1 MLPTIVGLGEVLWDL
16 FPDGPRFGG
25 APANFAC
32 HAAMLGAEAA
42 VVSRVGED
50 DLGERAAAALRQH
63 GVETAFVGRDRH
75 HATGA
80 VRVQLD
86 PEGRPQYEITE
97 DVAWDHI
104 AWTDDLEDL
113 ARRADAA
120 CFGTLA
126 QRSEASRAT
135 IRRFLRGMRPGGL
148 RILDVNLRPP
158 FVDGRVVL
166 DSLGLADAAKLS
178 DEELPE
184 VAAMCGL
191 SGTAPDLMRGL
202 RERYGL
208 RLVAVTRGAEGAMLF
223 GDEGFVECPGVTA
236 VVKDTVGAGDAF
248 TAAMVVG
255 WLRGADLESI
265 GRHACRV
272 AAFVCTQPGAT
283 PELPGELKV

>member
-1 MLPTIVGLGEVLWDL
+1 MLPAIVGLGEVLWDL

-25 APANFAC
+25 APTNFAC
-32 HAAMLGAEAA
+32 HAAMLDTDAA

-50 DLGERAAAALRQH
+50 DLGERAVAALREL
-63 GVETAFVGRDRH
+63 GVETAFVGRDRE
-75 HATGA
+75 HATGV

-86 PEGRPQYEITE
+86 PDGRPQYEITE

-104 AWTDDLEDL
+104 AWSDELDDL

-135 IRRFLRGMRPGGL
+135 IRRFLRAMRPGGL

-158 FVDGRVVL
+158 FVDKQVVL
-166 DSLGLADAAKLS
+166 DSLGLADSVKLS

-191 SGTAPDLMRGL
+191 SGTAPDMMRGL

-208 RLVAVTRGAEGAMLF
+208 RLVAVTRGAEGATLL
-223 GDEGFVECPGVTA
+223 GDEGFVECPAVPV

-248 TAAMVVG
+248 TAAMAVG
-255 WLRGADLESI
+255 WLRGADLGTI

-272 AAFVCTQPGAT
+272 AAFVCTQTGAT
-283 PELPGELKV
+283 PDLPGELKA